1 MKKPIIIPVDQL
13 IQEPYASVLCFP
25 NPSEAELQSRLQE
38 LRSHGVTALEFS
50 GTASVFGVAV
60 PVLGKGFVGI
70 VVIAHINGQRV
81 AVKIRRA
88 DADRADLLHEAS
100 MLSKANSVG
109 VAPKLM
115 ASSKNF
121 LLMQLIDGDLLPNWL
136 KTNTEKAA
144 VKQVLGEILDQCF
157 RLDEV
162 GLDHGELSKAPK
174 HLLVDKA
181 DKAFIVDFETA
192 SVERRVANVTAVCQ
206 YLFAG
211 NSTASKI
218 LAEIFGEKNRLDLID
233 VLKAYKKNRTR
244 RYFEDLLS
252 LPFLAYSFKL
262 KCPAV
267 FSVLL
272 LLLFL

>member
-1 MKKPIIIPVDQL
+1 LKSPTIVQVSQL

-50 GTASVFGVAV
+50 GTASLFGVAV

-70 VVIAHINGQRV
+70 VVIAYVNGERV

-88 DADRADLLHEAS
+88 DADRTDMLHEAL
-100 MLSKANSVG
+100 MLSKANSVN
-109 VAPKLM
+109 VAPRLI

-121 LLMQLIDGDLLPNWL
+121 LLMQLIDGGLITDWL
-136 KTNTEKAA
+136 ETNKHEAI
-144 VKQVLGEILDQCF
+144 VKQVLGEVLEQCF
-157 RLDEV
+157 RLDRA

-181 DKAFIVDFETA
+181 QKPFIVDFETA

-211 NSTASKI
+211 NSSASKL
-218 LAEIFGEKNRLDLID
+218 LAEIFAEKERLDLIN
-233 VLKAYKKNRTR
+233 VLKTYKNNRTR
-244 RYFEDLLS
+244 ENFEGLLEVCLS
-252 LPFLAYSFKL
+252 
-262 KCPAV
+262 
-267 FSVLL
+267 
-272 LLLFL
+272 